1 MTPCLPLWPRLIC
14 QFRLLRRVAPLT
26 AIALAAPLARAQPAS
41 AGGPAAAEPTIV
53 LSPFEVSTSK
63 DRGYEAGETLSGTRL
78 STPSRFVGAAVTDV
92 TSALMQDLALTNL
105 QDLIDFVPNSASY
118 FGGGL
123 GGDSTGNNSLFGVSY
138 YVRGNLVTSASR
150 DFIKYR
156 VYEDAYN
163 VERFSFSRGPNS
175 ILFGIGDPA
184 GIVNSVSK
192 RAQYRNAYNAA
203 FRVDSNDSYRGTFD
217 LNQQV
222 VPRRIAFRLAGLHE
236 NRETVRKPSDR
247 KADRIY
253 GTLTANPFPA
263 TTLRLAS
270 EQGHYDALNVRP
282 WPAADGIT
290 PWIQAGRPEIPV
302 ALRNGAINNASGAPA
317 TPAAT
322 LGTAPTAPGL
332 TAAAPSGYLG
342 QIGALGFAMPRN
354 FPYAGLTF
362 SGNAELGLAPL
373 NMNGLIYTNKPFQ
386 YGTTGERQP
395 TLVAAP
401 IPSTAN
407 VLGYGNRLVQDFQ
420 NRLAVVE
427 QAIGRDL
434 FIEALYSRQQIDAI
448 NDYSSQNVDNIFM
461 DKNPTLLGLNGS
473 ILSNPNYNRFF
484 VINDQPTSYE
494 QRNIDETWRG
504 TVSYKLDLRR
514 FIRNRPGAW
523 LGYHNFAGLTERTTN
538 NFVQHFAFL
547 RNTNNAAMAGVP
559 QFPVAGT
566 TNIQSANNMIAA
578 INYIDP
584 ARPETW
590 AFPDLYPRYPHL
602 LFDGSPRPAPDANG
616 LAPAWV
622 VNSSTR
628 SLQEIRSKMF
638 VMQDVFLHER
648 IITTFGWRNDVSRT
662 WNPPAAATNAA
673 GGGYVKNILDTPAKS
688 VAPVRKEGGTR
699 TRGIVAYPLRWLGF
713 SYNESNNFQPAAGS
727 LLDIFGNTLPNSDGK
742 GKDYGLKFSLGEGV
756 FNGSLSYF
764 TTTTVNLAT
773 TQLRS
778 GPAGSIDSGRAAIRS
793 RMAGLLPND
802 PYWFST
808 NYPWNNNYRDLN
820 DNESKGYEFSFTANP
835 TRQWRLTGNFSRQR
849 TVSSNVGGL
858 EREFLA
864 QARALFAPSGQY
876 AAYANET
883 TGGNSILQW
892 LDEIQNVLSRAK
904 SLEGRADARQARYTA
919 RLSTAYD
926 FAEGPLKRWGFG
938 ATYQWSQA
946 LILGYPYVPGN
957 PGLFDPAKPYLG
969 DDTHIVGFFASH
981 RFKVFERYNCRV
993 QLNVENAMG
1002 DTGLRPIVKV
1012 DRGDSQP
1019 IVSRYSV
1026 DSGRNF
1032 VLSGTIDF

>member
-1 MTPCLPLWPRLIC
+1 MQNPLRLIP
-14 QFRLLRRVAPLT
+14 VA
-26 AIALAAPLARAQPAS
+26 ALAAATLSAQPAAS
-41 AGGPAAAEPTIV
+41 VASKEEAIV

-78 STPSRFVGAAVTDV
+78 STPSRFVGAAVNEV
-92 TSALMQDLALTNL
+92 TAALIQDLALTSM

-123 GGDSTGNNSLFGVSY
+123 GGSSTGNQALFGISY

-192 RAQYRNAYNAA
+192 RAQYKNAYGVA
-203 FRVDSNDSYRGTFD
+203 FRVDTNESYRGTFD

-222 VPRRIAFRLAGLHE
+222 LPRRVALRLAGLHE
-236 NRETVRKPSDR
+236 NRETNRKPSDR
-247 KADRIY
+247 LSDRIY
-253 GTLTANPFPA
+253 GALTANPFRA
-263 TTLRLAS
+263 TTLRLS
-270 EQGHYDALNVRP
+270 WEQGHYDALTVRP
-282 WPAADGIT
+282 WPAADGVT

-302 ALRNGAINNASGAPA
+302 ALRNGAINNATGTPA

-322 LGTAPTAPGL
+322 LGTGPSAPGL

-362 SGNAELGLAPL
+362 SGNEALGLAPI
-373 NMNGLIYTNKPFQ
+373 NMNGLIYTNRPFQ
-386 YGTTGERQP
+386 FGTTGERSP
-395 TLVAAP
+395 TFVNAP
-401 IPSTAN
+401 IPYSAN
-407 VLGYGNRLVQDFQ
+407 VLGYGNRLVQDFK
-420 NRLAVVE
+420 NRLASVE
-427 QAIGRDL
+427 QVIGRDL
-434 FIEALYSRQQIDAI
+434 FVEAVYSRQHIDAI
-448 NDYSSQNVDNIFM
+448 NDYSSSNVDNLFL
-461 DKNPTLLGLNGS
+461 DKNPTLLGLNGTV
-473 ILSNPNYNRFF
+473 LTNPNYNRYF

-494 QRNIDETWRG
+494 QRYIDETWRG
-504 TVSYKLDLRR
+504 TASYKLDLRR
-514 FIRNRPGAW
+514 HLRDRWGEW
-523 LGYHNFAGLTERTTN
+523 LGYHTVAGLAERSTTD
-538 NFVQHFAFL
+538 FVQHYAFL
-547 RNTNNAAMAGVP
+547 RNTHNAAMAGVP

-578 INYIDP
+578 INYLDP

-590 AFPDLYPRYPHL
+590 AFPDLYARYPHL
-602 LFDGSPRPAPDANG
+602 LFDGSPRPAPGANG

-628 SLQEIRSKMF
+628 SLQEIRSRMF
-638 VMQDVFLHER
+638 VLQNVLLRER
-648 IITTFGWRNDVSRT
+648 VITTFGWRNDVSRT
-662 WNPPAAATNAA
+662 WNPPAAATNLA

-688 VAPVRKEGGTR
+688 VDPERKSGRTQ
-699 TRGIVAYPLRWLGF
+699 TRGIVVFPLRWLGF

-727 LLDIFGNTLPNSDGK
+727 LLDIFGQALPNSDGR

-756 FNGSLSYF
+756 LTSSLSYF
-764 TTTTVNLAT
+764 TTTTLNLAT

-778 GPAGSIDSGRAAIRS
+778 GPAGSIDTGRAAIRA
-793 RMAGLLPND
+793 RMAGLLPGD

-808 NYPWNNNYRDLN
+808 NYPWNNAYRNLN
-820 DNESKGYEFSFTANP
+820 DNESRGYEFSFTANP
-835 TRQWRLTGNFSRQR
+835 RRNWRITGNLSRQR

-864 QARALFAPSGQY
+864 VARALFAPGGKY
-876 AAYANET
+876 AAYAVET
-883 TGGNSILQW
+883 TGGTSIQQW
-892 LDEIQNVLSRAK
+892 LDDIQTVLTRAK

-919 RLSTAYD
+919 RASTAYD
-926 FAEGPLKRWGFG
+926 FAEGPLKSWGVG
-938 ATYQWSQA
+938 ATYQWSKA
-946 LILGYPYVPGN
+946 LIVGYPYISGN
-957 PGLFDPAKPYLG
+957 PGLFDPNRPYFG
-969 DDTHIVGFFASH
+969 DDTHAFGVFASY
-981 RFKVFERYNCRV
+981 RFRIFQRYSCRA
-993 QLNVENAMG
+993 QLNIENVFG
-1002 DTGLRPIVKV
+1002 EEKLRPIVKV
-1012 DRGDSQP
+1012 DRGDGQP
-1019 IVSRYSV
+1019 VVSRYSV
-1026 DSGRNF
+1026 DQPRNF
-1032 VLSGTIDF
+1032 VLSGSVEF